1 MAEPTPTPVLVG
13 PVPTREAV
21 VLRDTLLL
29 TAVWIRWLG
38 MFQTDTQQR
47 LTALE
52 ARVQALED
60 AP

>member
-1 MAEPTPTPVLVG
+1 
-13 PVPTREAV
+13 V
-21 VLRDTLLL
+21 VFRDTLLL

-38 MFQTDTQQR
+38 KFHTDTQQR